1 MLFVL
6 ILAVNVSER
15 KGTPCSLS
23 SDYKI
28 PSTAHIVLF
37 LSVSCMDGTGM
48 TKEDPEWEAER
59 NPCRNV
65 ALQRKEEKLLFE
77 APSDVAGM
85 KGVADP
91 GCFSW
96 IQIFSVPY
104 IRIFSIPDPHKII

>member
-1 MLFVL
+1 ML

-15 KGTPCSLS
+15 KAFLVPNLPTKRSPL
-23 SDYKI
+23 KH
-28 PSTAHIVLF
+28 TAHIMPF
-37 LSVSCMDGTGM
+37 FSFSCMDGTGM

-91 GCFSW
+91 GCLSR
-96 IQIFSVPY
+96 IRVFSVP
-104 IRIFSIPDPHKII
+104 